1 MSEYDEI
8 NVDDIRLVSRTPK
21 KTVAKP
27 AAPAV
32 PAPAV
37 PAPEKEQDVD
47 TVSLATRRRAEVGD
61 KTVSFKE
68 PPTRMAFAVDPDK
81 KVESGNVPKI
91 ATIKKTAIAN
101 GVQDIFG
108 ISKKGSRDNPGTA
121 AKPEAP
127 VADKAVPELKKPVAH
142 INPQA
147 VAIPPS
153 PALVMP
159 PKAAESGKKDKKSK
173 NAAPPAAPGGSSSRL
188 QAPPPSVSAAKMPDI
203 KPRNYASGCLLFV
216 VIVAILGGGGY
227 YLCSQNWETVREYL
241 GRFEQ
246 WMIDHNLAFDGGDA
260 PWKHKKQNEPEKVE
274 PKKDEPAK
282 LESKKVEPG
291 KSVST
296 KPAVKKAAPKRM
308 VKKRVNTA
316 PASGKAASSAGSAN
330 SGSTVYGKA
339 IRHASNTAD
348 KQSNRNYEAEA
359 DPGAAK

>member
-61 KTVSFKE
+61 QTVSFKE
-68 PPTRMAFAVDPDK
+68 PPTGLAFAVDPDK

-101 GVQDIFG
+101 RVQDIFG
-108 ISKKGSRDNPGTA
+108 ISKTGSSDNPGTA

-127 VADKAVPELKKPVAH
+127 AADKAVPELKKPVAH

-173 NAAPPAAPGGSSSRL
+173 EKQIILIIA
-188 QAPPPSVSAAKMPDI
+188 
-203 KPRNYASGCLLFV
+203 
-216 VIVAILGGGGY
+216 VIVVVGIIGIAIAATSLKKPENKVVQENISTNTEVPIEHQ
-227 YLCSQNWETVREYL
+227 LST
-241 GRFEQ
+241 GRS
-246 WMIDHNLAFDGGDA
+246 
-260 PWKHKKQNEPEKVE
+260 PSPPE
-274 PKKDEPAK
+274 
-282 LESKKVEPG
+282 
-291 KSVST
+291 
-296 KPAVKKAAPKRM
+296 
-308 VKKRVNTA
+308 
-316 PASGKAASSAGSAN
+316 
-330 SGSTVYGKA
+330 
-339 IRHASNTAD
+339 
-348 KQSNRNYEAEA
+348 RNI
-359 DPGAAK
+359 